1 MRLRRVLTLQ
11 EVSSAACCSG
21 NSWDG
26 SALAVSTGLGV
37 LFLDIENLSFLL
49 RWSRF
54 LLGLTSSNWWGPNL
68 FQGYSVTPLFSK
80 T

>member
-21 NSWDG
+21 NSWQG
-26 SALAVSTGLGV
+26 SALADTTGLVV
-37 LFLDIENLSFLL
+37 LFLDIEKLSFLL

-54 LLGLTSSNWWGPNL
+54 LGVLL
-68 FQGYSVTPLFSK
+68 V
-80 T
+80 